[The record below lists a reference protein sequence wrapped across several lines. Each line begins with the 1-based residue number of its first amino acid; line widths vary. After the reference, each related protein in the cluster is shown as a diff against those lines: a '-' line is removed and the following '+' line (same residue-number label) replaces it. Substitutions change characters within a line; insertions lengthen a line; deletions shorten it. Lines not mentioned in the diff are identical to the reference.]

1 MLSALILI
9 PLVGALLIG
18 LLPKTLE
25 TNQIRR
31 SALIVLGINLA
42 VTLWLILQ
50 FDISNSGFQF
60 VEDIDWI
67 EPLGLSYSLGVDGIA
82 LPLVAIN
89 SFLCFLSVY
98 ISAQIKRPR
107 LYYAM
112 LLLIASAVAGA
123 FLARNL
129 LLFFLFYEL
138 ELIPLY
144 LLIAIWGGARRGYA
158 ATKFLIYTAFSG
170 VLILGAF
177 LGLAILSDTGSFAYN
192 PALVQ
197 GLTITQQTL
206 LMGVLLIG
214 FGIKIPLVP
223 FHTWLPDAH
232 VEAST
237 PISVLLAG
245 VLLKLGTYGILR
257 FCVGLF
263 PEAWVAVAPLLAWWA
278 VVSVLYGSLA
288 AIAQTDM
295 KKMVAY
301 SSVGHMG
308 YILLAASAATP
319 LSILGTVMQMVSHG
333 LISALMFL
341 LVGVVYKKTGTR
353 DLTILRGLLAPERGL
368 PFIGSLM
375 VLGAMA
381 SAGIPGMVGFISEFI
396 VFRGSFER
404 YAPQTLLCM
413 VGSGLTAVYFLLM
426 INRVFFGRLT
436 AAPNDKG
443 GSIEVTLPK
452 VSWRDRTPALVLVLI
467 IFAFGLQPEWMT
479 RWIATTTTTFMP
491 NAIRASEA
499 VSVLQPTPDKTHP
512 NEANLNQA
520 SSGKDFDKG
529 LEKSP
534 EKIALL
540 SLLHPVLVDS
550 STVTPVIRPS
560 TDNLALVRTSSIN

>member
-1 MLSALILI
+1 MILSVLIIVPLLGALIISLW
-9 PLVGALLIG
+9 PNKLDTQNARTGALV
-18 LLPKTLE
+18 TL
-25 TNQIRR
+25 
-31 SALIVLGINLA
+31 AVNLA
-42 VTLWLILQ
+42 ATLYLVTQ
-50 FDISNSGFQF
+50 FNIADPGFQF
-60 VEDIDWI
+60 TEQVRWIDAI
-67 EPLGLSYSLGVDGIA
+67 GLSYFLGVDGIS
-82 LPLVAIN
+82 LPLLVIN
-89 SFLCFLSVY
+89 SLLCLVSVY
-98 ISAQIKRPR
+98 ISSDIKRPR
-107 LYYAM
+107 LYYPL
-112 LLLIASAVAGA
+112 LLLITSAVAGA

-170 VLILGAF
+170 ILILAAF
-177 LGLAILSDTGSFAYN
+177 LGLVFISGTGSFDYD
-192 PALVQ
+192 PALAQ
-197 GLTITQQTL
+197 GLTLVEQTV

-214 FGIKIPLVP
+214 FGIKIPLFP

-237 PISVLLAG
+237 PVSVLLAG
-245 VLLKLGTYGILR
+245 VLLKLGTYGMLR

-263 PEAWVAVAPLLAWWA
+263 PNAWVDLSPLLAWWA

-308 YILLAASAATP
+308 YILLAAAAANP
-319 LSILGTVMQMVSHG
+319 LSILGTVLQMVSHG

-353 DLTILRGLLAPERGL
+353 DLNILRGLMAPERGL

-396 VFRGSFER
+396 VFRGSFET
-404 YAPQTLLCM
+404 YALQTLLCM

-426 INRVFFGRLT
+426 INRVFFGRLN
-436 AAPNDKG
+436 AAPDNLG
-443 GSIEVTLPK
+443 GSIETTLPG
-452 VSWRDRTPALVLVLI
+452 VTWRDRIPALALVLI
-467 IFAFGLQPEWMT
+467 IFAFGLQPEWIT
-479 RWIATTTTTFMP
+479 RWMESTTTFLATDSLP
-491 NAIRASEA
+491 A
-499 VSVLQPTPDKTHP
+499 V
-512 NEANLNQA
+512 
-520 SSGKDFDKG
+520 
-529 LEKSP
+529 
-534 EKIALL
+534 AL
-540 SLLHPVLVDS
+540 H
-550 STVTPVIRPS
+550 ST
-560 TDNLALVRTSSIN
+560 TSSHTLSSIFPLE